1 MLEKKNYL
9 NGAVIKEHTFDNGGT
24 VLKVWV
30 KVDEFSEQL
39 KSIEKNGSANI
50 IIQKRKEPSE
60 KGVTHYIVEDTYKPK
75 DSDQHESRYGSEEE
89 KDDLPF

>member
-1 MLEKKNYL
+1 MPENKNYL
-9 NGAVIKEHTFDNGGT
+9 NGAVIKEHAFDNGGT
-24 VLKVWV
+24 VLKVWI

-50 IIQKRKEPSE
+50 VIQKRKEPSE